1 MAGNGIWH
9 KTSVQAAQETKH
21 TYSKA
26 TLPGQKRSYSDV
38 EPSAGFPCPIIPSRS
53 ATAQLSV
60 GKPAGSPRLSASP
73 ITTLAAAHRNRG
85 LSEYSQRRTIQATP
99 SSSVDPFLSLAHTV
113 YGLPRPLIH
122 NFAKLGIHSI
132 YPWQKACLL
141 GPGLLIGEKNLIYSA
156 PTGGGKSLV
165 ADVLML
171 KRVLEDKDAKAIL
184 VLPYV
189 ALVQEKVR
197 WLRHIVDGLAK
208 VNAPPPVDEANR
220 LWRRRA
226 DENTIRVVGFFGG
239 GKVQSTWADFD
250 IGVCTIEKSMQV
262 VGMSA
267 TLSNIRLLSTW
278 LDGHSYET
286 KYRPVPVE
294 EHLVYESHVYP
305 AATTSELL
313 KTANQL
319 KNVSQPTQSEAMAI
333 RRIEPSVHRELK
345 DPVVNSVVAL
355 AAETARAG
363 YGALVF
369 AGSRGACETDA
380 KLIARVLPQQE
391 EVEPTLFDKR
401 VGLLAEL
408 RSLSTGLDAALEE
421 TIPSGVAFHR
431 LTTEER
437 ELIANAY
444 DMGVLKV
451 CVATC
456 SLAAGINLPARRV
469 ILHNARMGR
478 DFVGPSML
486 RQMRGRA
493 GRKGKDEVG
502 ETYLCCRKDDLEQ
515 VVDLMHSE
523 MPQLTSG
530 LNSDKQRIQRAL
542 LEVIAIRLATS
553 RDSIDDY
560 AAKTLLACTGDLALV
575 RKCVQSS
582 LDNLLS
588 LNFVEVDGLDGFRP
602 TQLGKAIV
610 ASALDPDDGTFI
622 HKELQRAL
630 KAFVMDGEMH
640 ILYMFT
646 PVQDYGT
653 NINWQVFR
661 NEMEALDDS
670 GHRVLGFLGLK
681 RAVINRLAQ
690 GGVLKESTA
699 EEQDVIRVHRRF
711 YMALQLRDLCN
722 EMPIHVVARKYD
734 VHRGAVQT
742 LSQTC
747 TGFAAGMIKFCEQ
760 MGWGI
765 MSAALDHFSDR
776 LRAGARA
783 DLLALAKITF
793 IKSRTARIF
802 WESGYRSIAAVANAD
817 PRELAQPSK
826 VRIKAQDSSQYEE
839 KMMAKAQVISNSANR
854 LWQIEMQHDVYE
866 E

>member
-9 KTSVQAAQETKH
+9 KT
-21 TYSKA
+21 
-26 TLPGQKRSYSDV
+26 
-38 EPSAGFPCPIIPSRS
+38 
-53 ATAQLSV
+53 
-60 GKPAGSPRLSASP
+60 
-73 ITTLAAAHRNRG
+73 
-85 LSEYSQRRTIQATP
+85 
-99 SSSVDPFLSLAHTV
+99 
-113 YGLPRPLIH
+113 
-122 NFAKLGIHSI
+122 I

-141 GPGLLIGEKNLIYSA
+141 GPGLLSGEKNLIYSA

-208 VNAPPPVDEANR
+208 VNDPPPVDEANR

-250 IGVCTIEKSMQV
+250 IGVCTIEKANAMINTAIDDCSIKHLRIVVLDELHMIDDDHRGYLMELMATKLISLPQSMQV

-333 RRIEPSVHRELK
+333 RHIEPSVHRELK

-391 EVEPTLFDKR
+391 EVEPTVFDKR

-456 SLAAGINLPARRV
+456 SLAAGINL
-469 ILHNARMGR
+469 
-478 DFVGPSML
+478 
-486 RQMRGRA
+486 
-493 GRKGKDEVG
+493 
-502 ETYLCCRKDDLEQ
+502 
-515 VVDLMHSE
+515 
-523 MPQLTSG
+523 
-530 LNSDKQRIQRAL
+530 AL

-690 GGVLKESTA
+690 GGVLKGSTA

-793 IKSRTARIF
+793 IKSRTA
-802 WESGYRSIAAVANAD
+802 
-817 PRELAQPSK
+817 
-826 VRIKAQDSSQYEE
+826 
-839 KMMAKAQVISNSANR
+839 
-854 LWQIEMQHDVYE
+854 
-866 E
+866 

>member
-1 MAGNGIWH
+1 MELMA
-9 KTSVQAAQETKH
+9 TKLI
-21 TYSKA
+21 S
-26 TLPGQKRSYSDV
+26 LPQ
-38 EPSAGFPCPIIPSRS
+38 
-53 ATAQLSV
+53 
-60 GKPAGSPRLSASP
+60 
-73 ITTLAAAHRNRG
+73 
-85 LSEYSQRRTIQATP
+85 
-99 SSSVDPFLSLAHTV
+99 
-113 YGLPRPLIH
+113 
-122 NFAKLGIHSI
+122 
-132 YPWQKACLL
+132 
-141 GPGLLIGEKNLIYSA
+141 
-156 PTGGGKSLV
+156 
-165 ADVLML
+165 
-171 KRVLEDKDAKAIL
+171 
-184 VLPYV
+184 
-189 ALVQEKVR
+189 
-197 WLRHIVDGLAK
+197 
-208 VNAPPPVDEANR
+208 
-220 LWRRRA
+220 
-226 DENTIRVVGFFGG
+226 
-239 GKVQSTWADFD
+239 
-250 IGVCTIEKSMQV
+250 SMQV
-262 VGMSA
+262 IGMSA

-278 LDGHSYET
+278 LEGHSYET

-319 KNVSQPTQSEAMAI
+319 KHVSQPTQSEAMAI

-391 EVEPTLFDKR
+391 EVESTVFDKR

-444 DMGVLKV
+444 DNGILKV

-523 MPQLTSG
+523 VPQLTSG

-653 NINWQVFR
+653 SINWQVFR

-681 RAVINRLAQ
+681 RAVINRL
-690 GGVLKESTA
+690 
-699 EEQDVIRVHRRF
+699 
-711 YMALQLRDLCN
+711 
-722 EMPIHVVARKYD
+722 
-734 VHRGAVQT
+734 
-742 LSQTC
+742 
-747 TGFAAGMIKFCEQ
+747 
-760 MGWGI
+760 I

-802 WESGYRSIAAVANAD
+802 WDSGYRSIAAVANAD

-826 VRIKAQDSSQYEE
+826 VRIKAQDSTQYEE